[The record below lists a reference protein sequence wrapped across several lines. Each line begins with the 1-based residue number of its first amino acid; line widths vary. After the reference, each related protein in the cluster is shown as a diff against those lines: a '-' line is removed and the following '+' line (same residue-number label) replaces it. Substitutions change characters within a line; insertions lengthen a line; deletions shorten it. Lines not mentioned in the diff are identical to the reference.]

1 MPGRLNA
8 RLDQREGWRWMRSRP
23 NTAPDAPPAARREGG
38 RPSAPGAI
46 PFRSLVR
53 TVILAPFL
61 ALFLLAFL
69 APAPC
74 LGATDPGA
82 PPSPDLPSTG
92 SNIFFTLEPTAEGTA
107 VRAGWVAEQG
117 QIAPLPVP
125 GHQYVPAVVYAGG
138 RKARALPV
146 AEAAREVDTACG
158 VSSERLVKAQVKE
171 FFATLAPLS
180 DNYRAVPSDEAKAQA
195 GEAVG
200 RLLAKAAGSRGL
212 DPASIRTLVADAADL
227 NGDRQP
233 EILVAAWVRPRSE
246 PDVPGVDLVLPFWVS
261 APPGKPAVVILDGL
275 QLALDCFGKAPPS
288 AFGFSARTAGVHD
301 FDADGQP
308 EFGLAT
314 VCGQSPAVFTVF
326 KHQNG
331 RLEPV
336 FQSLPP
342 PACGGARP

>member
-1 MPGRLNA
+1 MIFGR
-8 RLDQREGWRWMRSRP
+8 R
-23 NTAPDAPPAARREGG
+23 APLGPAWL
-38 RPSAPGAI
+38 SA
-46 PFRSLVR
+46 L
-53 TVILAPFL
+53 LL
-61 ALFLLAFL
+61 ALLL

-74 LGATDPGA
+74 PAATEPSA

-107 VRAGWVAEQG
+107 VRAGWVAEHG

-138 RKARALPV
+138 RKARSLPV

-158 VSSERLVKAQVKE
+158 VSSERLAKAQVKE
-171 FFATLAPLS
+171 SFATLVPLS
-180 DNYRAVPSDEAKAQA
+180 DNYRAVPTDEAKARA

-200 RLLAKAAGSRGL
+200 RLLAKAAPSRGL
-212 DPASIRTLVADAADL
+212 DPASVRTLVADAVDL
-227 NGDRQP
+227 DGDRQP

-261 APPGKPAVVILDGL
+261 APQGKPAVVILDGL

-288 AFGFSARTAGVHD
+288 AFGFSSRTAGVHD
-301 FDADGQP
+301 YDADGQP

-314 VCGQSPAVFTVF
+314 VCGQSPAAFTVF

-342 PACGGARP
+342 PACGAPEGGRSGNLP